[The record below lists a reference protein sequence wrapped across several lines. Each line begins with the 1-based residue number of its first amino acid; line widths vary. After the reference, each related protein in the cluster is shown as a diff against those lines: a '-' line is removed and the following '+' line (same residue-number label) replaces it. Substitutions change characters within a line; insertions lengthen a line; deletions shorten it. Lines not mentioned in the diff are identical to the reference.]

1 MDDNLKNIIERE
13 LDRVHPETVAHYRH
27 LHRHPELSFQEKN
40 TAAYVESV
48 LERLGVP
55 YRSRIGGYG
64 ILAWLEGKN
73 PASRTIALRADMDA
87 LPITEN
93 NDIDFR
99 SKNPGVM
106 HACGHDTHTASLLST
121 IKIINNL
128 KDRIEGVVL
137 FIFQPGEERHP
148 GGASLM
154 LADGVFDRFK
164 PDVIVGQHAYADYP
178 VGTVGFQGGVIMA
191 SADEIHLKIKG
202 QGGHGALPDK
212 LNDTVLAASQ
222 VVISMQQVVSRRVD
236 PFKPTV
242 LTIGKFIANGA
253 TNVIPDE
260 VVLAGT
266 FRCMDEDERK
276 RLKPIIREIATST
289 AKAYGCECEIEV
301 YDGYPCT
308 YNNEEATALLKSFAV
323 EYLGEANVLGL
334 PQRMTSEDFGFF
346 SQQYP
351 AVFYRFGIQGKQYC
365 TGLHT
370 SRFLIDEEALR
381 TSVGLLSYLALRWG
395 EEE

>member
-1 MDDNLKNIIERE
+1 
-13 LDRVHPETVAHYRH
+13 
-27 LHRHPELSFQEKN
+27 
-40 TAAYVESV
+40 
-48 LERLGVP
+48 
-55 YRSRIGGYG
+55 
-64 ILAWLEGKN
+64 
-73 PASRTIALRADMDA
+73 
-87 LPITEN
+87 
-93 NDIDFR
+93 
-99 SKNPGVM
+99 M
-106 HACGHDTHTASLLST
+106 HTCGHDTHTASLLSAV
-121 IKIINNL
+121 KIINNL
-128 KDRIEGVVL
+128 KDRIEGVIL

-164 PDVIVGQHAYADYP
+164 PDVIVGQHAYVDYP
-178 VGTVGFQGGVIMA
+178 VGTVGFQGGIIMA

-202 QGGHGALPDK
+202 QGGHGAIPDK

-222 VVISMQQVVSRRVD
+222 VVISMQQVVSRRAN
-236 PFKPTV
+236 PFKPAV

-276 RLKPIIREIATST
+276 RLKPIICEIATST

-308 YNNEEATALLKSFAV
+308 YNNEEATSLLKSFAV

-365 TGLHT
+365 AGLHT

-381 TSVGLLSYLALRWG
+381 TSAGLLAYLALRWG
-395 EEE
+395 EEEQANKI